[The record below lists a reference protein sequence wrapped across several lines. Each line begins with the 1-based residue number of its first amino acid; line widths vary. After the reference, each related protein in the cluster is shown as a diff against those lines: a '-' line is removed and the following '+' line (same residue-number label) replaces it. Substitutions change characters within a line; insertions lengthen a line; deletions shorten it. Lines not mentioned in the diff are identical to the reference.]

1 MLKLPQSKVFKSM
14 VYQFLMIPM
23 FSRLIST
30 STYIFLKKVYQ
41 KKKKFLKK
49 NYVYII
55 FNCLNKNVNLFIY
68 FKFFEA
74 KNIKS

>member
-1 MLKLPQSKVFKSM
+1 MLKQPQSKVFKSM

-41 KKKKFLKK
+41 KKKNSLKK
-49 NYVYII
+49 IMYI
-55 FNCLNKNVNLFIY
+55 LFLTV
-68 FKFFEA
+68 
-74 KNIKS
+74 